1 MKKFIQNS
9 HQVLQPFNQDKLA
22 STDVIILLVY
32 TDDLILAGIE
42 IIEIMM
48 VQSFFYDKFKIKDLE
63 IKFFSRA

>member
-48 VQSFFYDKFKIKDLE
+48 VQSFFMTSSRLKI
-63 IKFFSRA
+63 